1 MHLIEGYNS
10 KGWFNARLQQ
20 QIKFLLFK
28 IPPLKDDPVSFFFF
42 FFYVC
47 LTFVVLTSLL
57 THSVA
62 AWLWPRYPP
71 QTFTKLSTAGSC
83 DNNLSTGGC
92 WVVVV
97 VVVVRLF
104 KCHTKQQVSGV
115 AAGTARVSSGRTAWC
130 SPSQP
135 EGCEERAESLNRL
148 HRRGAAASH
157 VYVSAVESTQQ
168 HCVESINEE
177 DTFPLLA

>member
-1 MHLIEGYNS
+1 MPDYSSRLNS
-10 KGWFNARLQQ
+10 Y
-20 QIKFLLFK
+20 FLK
-28 IPPLKDDPVSFFFF
+28 SPPWRTIQSFFFFF

-62 AWLWPRYPP
+62 VWLWPRYPP

-92 WVVVV
+92 WVAVV

-135 EGCEERAESLNRL
+135 EGCEEWAAWASQQKPSPWTGFIVEELQLHTFTSLL
-148 HRRGAAASH
+148 
-157 VYVSAVESTQQ
+157 
-168 HCVESINEE
+168 
-177 DTFPLLA
+177 